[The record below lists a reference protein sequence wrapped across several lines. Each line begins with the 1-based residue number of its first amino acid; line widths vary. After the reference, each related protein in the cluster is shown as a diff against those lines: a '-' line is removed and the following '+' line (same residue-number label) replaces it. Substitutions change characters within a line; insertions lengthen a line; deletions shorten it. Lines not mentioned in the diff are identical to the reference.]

1 MMTMAYGVP
10 SAAYDRIRPWY
21 VLIHPKPLSI
31 IAIGRTI
38 DATGIIKVVNKLVY
52 KSIVPLSFRTDAAN
66 ANVEAAPKTIATVP
80 QVISKLFPKKAI
92 CYLLFSHL
100 EAMVR
105 SRLF

>member
-38 DATGIIKVVNKLVY
+38 DATGIIKVVNKLV
-52 KSIVPLSFRTDAAN
+52 
-66 ANVEAAPKTIATVP
+66 
-80 QVISKLFPKKAI
+80 
-92 CYLLFSHL
+92 
-100 EAMVR
+100 
-105 SRLF
+105 